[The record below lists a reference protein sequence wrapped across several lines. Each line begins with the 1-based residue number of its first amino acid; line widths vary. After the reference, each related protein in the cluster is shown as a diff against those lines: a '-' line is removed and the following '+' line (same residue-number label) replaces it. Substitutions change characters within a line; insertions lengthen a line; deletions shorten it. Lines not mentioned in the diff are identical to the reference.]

1 MACNIVEG
9 YAIACRDSIGGI
21 KTVFATEFEN
31 VQSFTE
37 SSGVATAVTV
47 IGGAKFWSYNL
58 EKENAEMTENET
70 GSVENG
76 TLFWEQTLTFT
87 LKKLTAAQRNNMKIL
102 AQNRLV
108 IIVLDNNGLYWVLGR
123 HNGMDKV
130 GTNDA
135 KSGKALGDMSGYTLS
150 FTGKETNPMYSFTGT
165 VPVT

>member
-47 IGGAKFWSYNL
+47 ISGTKFWSYNL